1 MSDRNR
7 GPNDLET
14 VRNLAPPPPARQ
26 LDRRQVNQII
36 RLGLVIVLVASVIMT
51 ILAAHPAPR
60 MFGFYPGKV
69 NSANTLYGDGG
80 SVIAYITVHNVSI
93 VTFPKD
99 WARPD
104 VICMT
109 VQFERTSAP
118 GQLDF
123 NDSVPQRHWDDGLH
137 GVLTV
142 ETGTIQF
149 DSGDR
154 SSIHLAN
161 NDLAAPI
168 YERTP
173 YRIGWFGQEP
183 IQIPPEQNVG
193 GLLCANF
200 QFDDGHPHL
209 PPFFY
214 IAVGVRNIHIE
225 SEPAF
230 YFNNHD
236 SVPNSKH
243 PLQTYDLTAPPVNI
257 TDYLAGL
264 LIDAPFAVQLQQS
277 LQS

>member
-1 MSDRNR
+1 MNDSPFD
-7 GPNDLET
+7 PNKLNASNHALT
-14 VRNLAPPPPARQ
+14 VERS
-26 LDRRQVNQII
+26 RQVNRTTVNHLI
-36 RLGLVIVLVASVIMT
+36 RIGLLLGLVVSVALT

-60 MFGFYPGKV
+60 VFGFYPGTV
-69 NSANTLYGDGG
+69 NTPNILYGDGG
-80 SVIAYITVHNVSI
+80 TVIARITVRNMAI

-99 WARPD
+99 WIRSD
-104 VICMT
+104 SICMT
-109 VQFERTSAP
+109 VEFARTDAP

-123 NDSVPQRHWDDGLH
+123 NDSVPQRHWDDALH

-142 ETGTIQF
+142 EAGTIQF
-149 DSGDR
+149 DSGDG
-154 SSIHLAN
+154 SAIHLAN
-161 NDLAAPI
+161 NELAAPI
-168 YERTP
+168 FERTP

-183 IQIPPEQNVG
+183 IQLSPDQNVG

-200 QFDDGHPHL
+200 QFDAGHPHL

-236 SVPNSKH
+236 SVAASKH
-243 PLQTYDLTAPPVNI
+243 PPQTYDLSAPVNI

-277 LQS
+277 PQP